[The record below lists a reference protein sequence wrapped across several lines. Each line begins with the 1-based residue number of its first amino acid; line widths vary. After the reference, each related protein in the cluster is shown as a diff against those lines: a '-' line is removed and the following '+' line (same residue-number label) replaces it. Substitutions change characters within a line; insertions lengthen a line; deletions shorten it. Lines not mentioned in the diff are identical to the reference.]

1 MMKKTTLQN
10 GIRLILEPLPYVE
23 SASVGIWVGAGS
35 ADETVREAGL
45 SHVIEHMLFKG
56 TETRSAREIAADTDA
71 LGSNANAFTGKEA
84 TCYYIRTLS
93 SHIEESAEIL
103 LDMFLR
109 SMFDPKEL
117 EREKNV
123 IYEEMKMS
131 EDSPEDL
138 AHDLLTRIVF
148 RGTNL
153 EPDVIGTRGSV
164 AAITRDD
171 ILAYRKREYSPGK
184 ILISI
189 AGNFDP
195 DRMTDLFGRALGGIA
210 AGEAPR
216 TETPSAYEPTVL
228 SKVKEVEQ
236 SNICMGLPAVPLEH
250 ELYYPM
256 HLLSSILGG
265 SMSSRL
271 FQEIREKRGLAYS
284 VFTSLACYKNYGM
297 FEIYA
302 GVGHDRV
309 GETVRAIAS
318 ELRALAVHPVTA
330 DELRIAKEQLKAG
343 IVYGRESINNRMI
356 ANGRNELLLG
366 REIPAEEILRKI
378 DDVTP
383 DALASA
389 VRLLSD
395 PERYSVVCV
404 GDREHPLR
412 AYLGE

>member
-35 ADETVREAGL
+35 ADETAREAGL

-56 TETRSAREIAADTDA
+56 TETRSARDIAADTDA

-109 SMFDPKEL
+109 STFDPEEL

-123 IYEEMKMS
+123 IFEEMKMS

-138 AHDLLTRIVF
+138 AHDVLTRIVF

-153 EPDVIGTRGSV
+153 ESDVIGTRSSV
-164 AAITRDD
+164 KAITRDD
-171 ILAYRKREYSPGK
+171 ILAYRKRQYSPGK
-184 ILISI
+184 ILVSI

-195 DRMTDLFGRALGGIA
+195 DRMTAVFADALGSIGA
-210 AGEAPR
+210 PEAERP
-216 TETPSAYEPTVL
+216 ETVSRYEPAVV
-228 SKVKEVEQ
+228 SRVKEVEQ
-236 SNICMGLPAVPLEH
+236 SNICLGLPAIPLDA

-256 HLLSSILGG
+256 HVLSSILGG
-265 SMSSRL
+265 TMSSRL

-284 VFTSLACYKNYGM
+284 VFTSLQCYRKHGM

-302 GVGHDRV
+302 GVAHEKV
-309 GETVRAIAS
+309 GEAVSAIAS
-318 ELRALAVHPVTA
+318 VLGGLDEHFVTE

-366 REIPAEEILRKI
+366 REISAEEIIRRT
-378 DDVTP
+378 DAVTL
-383 DALASA
+383 DA
-389 VRLLSD
+389 VREAARLITD
-395 PERYSVVCV
+395 PSRYSATCV

-412 AYLGE
+412 DYLK